1 MSLTEQQK
9 KFIKFYIE
17 SGKPKESALKA
28 GYAPK
33 SASKSAHSLLKH
45 NKEVMAA
52 LQEIRE
58 NKDKPKN
65 EYDLK
70 AAMAEADEAIAIA
83 KATDNAA
90 SFLAAVKLKAQL
102 MKILDDRPQGAMFQI
117 QISGIG
123 DGGATPAVINVIQP
137 SANPLIGD
145 GDEKDS

>member
-17 SGKPKESALKA
+17 SGRPKESALKA
-28 GYAPK
+28 GYAVK
-33 SASKSAHSLLKH
+33 SASKSAHNLLKH
-45 NKEVMAA
+45 SKEVMAA

-102 MKILDDRPQGAMFQI
+102 MKILDDRPSGAQFQI
-117 QISGIG
+117 NISGIG
-123 DGGATPAVINVIQP
+123 GNDGEKTLINVIQVQP
-137 SANPLIGD
+137 GVNLLT
-145 GDEKDS
+145 GDENE

>member
-17 SGKPKESALKA
+17 SGKPRESALKA

-33 SASKSAHSLLKH
+33 SASKTASYMLKE
-45 NKEVMAA
+45 NKSVMAA
-52 LQEIRE
+52 IQEIRE
-58 NKDKPKN
+58 SKDKPKK
-65 EYDLK
+65 EYDLQ

-102 MKILDDRPQGAMFQI
+102 MKILDDRPQGAAFQI
-117 QISGIG
+117 MISGIG
-123 DGGATPAVINVIQP
+123 DSLDSDQKAVIKIIQP
-137 SANPLIGD
+137 AANILTGD
-145 GDEKDS
+145 ADVD